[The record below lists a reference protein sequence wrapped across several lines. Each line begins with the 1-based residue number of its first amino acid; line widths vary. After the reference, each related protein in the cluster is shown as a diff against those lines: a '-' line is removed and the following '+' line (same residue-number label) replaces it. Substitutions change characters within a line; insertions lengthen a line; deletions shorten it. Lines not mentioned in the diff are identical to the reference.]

1 MNFLAHLYLS
11 GDDPDILVGN
21 MMGDFL
27 KGIGASGFPA
37 AVQEGIR
44 LHHGIDTFTDTHAV
58 FARSRR
64 RFEPPYRRYAGVL
77 IDVFYDHF
85 LAAHWSAYSPRE
97 SLASFA
103 HRSYAIL
110 SSTSVDLPPR
120 MRRAVSVMVEQD
132 WLGSYATRG
141 GIDLTLKRMSRR
153 PKRANPLAEAGTQL
167 ALHAGGLESDFA
179 EFFPDLIEYVTE
191 QGISLRIAGGIRAS
205 RAFIPEEVC
214 P

>member
-11 GDDPDILVGN
+11 GDDPDVLVGN

-27 KGIGASGFPA
+27 KGIGASGYPA
-37 AVQEGIR
+37 AIQEGIR
-44 LHHGIDTFTDTHAV
+44 LHRGIDSFTDAHPV

-77 IDVFYDHF
+77 VDVFYDHF
-85 LAAHWSAYSPRE
+85 LAAGWSTYSPHE

-110 SSTSVDLPPR
+110 SSAPVDLPPR
-120 MRRAVSVMVEQD
+120 MQRAVRAMAEQD
-132 WLGSYATRG
+132 WLGSYASRG
-141 GIDLTLKRMSRR
+141 GIDLTLQRMSRR
-153 PKRANPLAEAGTQL
+153 PKRPNPLAAAGSQL
-167 ALHAGGLESDFA
+167 ALHADGLQSDFA
-179 EFFPDLIEYVTE
+179 EFFPDLIEYVTQ
-191 QGISLRIAGGIRAS
+191 QGISRGIKVDGPLIS
-205 RAFIPEEVC
+205 KEVR